1 MNLPVTCRHYVAIA
15 ALVLLK
21 VGFVCASVCFII
33 ASYYA
38 FIESKAVY
46 VTMMLVHLL
55 PDARSAT
62 NTTKI
67 MIFTN
72 VRKCIINFPHSIY
85 PCIGIL

>member
-15 ALVLLK
+15 ALVLLM
-21 VGFVCASVCFII
+21 VSFLCACFII

-38 FIESKAVY
+38 FIECKAVY
-46 VTMMLVHLL
+46 ATMMLVHLL

-72 VRKCIINFPHSIY
+72 VRKCIINFPRSVY